1 LSDPHHSF
9 ISVNKAEIEKFIYDR
24 LDFQGILIKFLHPGD
39 RIGFDY
45 IIDT

>member
-1 LSDPHHSF
+1 LSDPLRSF
-9 ISVNKAEIEKFIYDR
+9 IAVNKTEIEKFIYDR

-39 RIGFDY
+39 SIGFDY